1 MNSQQPSRPVIT
13 PAMREQAAQQPNSW
27 LYVVDPI
34 FTDPNAEVPPW
45 GFIGGFRVDEHGEI
59 TSDFSPNP
67 NYRPSPVALRLPAPT
82 NDVERAL
89 QLTTTGYAPSQTLLG
104 ALLEAELI
112 LFAQPQGEGL
122 FTFEHQSGRNQL
134 QVFTSEG
141 HLPHNWTSWQRMSG
155 RTLAELRP
163 VGTDLQVNPLSPAKA
178 RVPCEDLIRAAGIP
192 LQTHANAPRNGAEA
206 TTVLTDV
213 GTHQRSPQPAPT
225 PPPATPARSTAAQP
239 PSETSPTPP
248 PPTPAGNTTAQVAD
262 STGELTGEAEPDEW
276 GGRLLGSL
284 LTAAAGDALGAPVEF
299 YPVEQIRNRYG
310 AAGVT
315 DYDRDGQ
322 QQGSFT
328 DDSQLMLFALEGFL
342 RGHIAVRHGV
352 AETPLPAVQLALQR
366 WLHSQGYSWA
376 RVAGPFATTHPEPDG
391 WLVERPELFA
401 VRSPASSS
409 ISALREF
416 ASSGVPGTI
425 ERPLYHSGTHGAVLR
440 GVGAALWSDDADEV
454 FELAACAAA
463 LTHGE
468 PDGYLPAGTFAVLLR
483 ELLHGTT
490 PYEALAEARRVLS
503 EHVAESATEQALA
516 AAVNLAEHGRPTPE
530 RIKDALGGGWSGPE
544 ALSIAVCALLSTESL
559 ADAVLLA
566 VNHSGDSD
574 STGAICGALA
584 GARYG
589 GKALPGTWLRDL
601 RGRETIESLARDAM
615 LEFTA
620 EPPDDPTW
628 RQRYPGRRD
637 TSELPFSTGFPAVL
651 AASAEDHAAPDEKTD
666 SPDEPSEETG
676 GVDQP
681 AGTPPENGAETETPS
696 TTGSEVSAGHDRAT
710 TGAAREPVLGC
721 LLGGAVGDALGYAV
735 EFESMRTIRERFGP
749 EGITGFERTDA
760 PARISD
766 DTQMT
771 LFTMEGLVRAGHSL
785 RRGLATDPVELVQH
799 AYQRWLY
806 TQGFD
811 GEQVTGPG
819 CPEPDGW
826 LLSQQELFNRRAPGT
841 TCVKALHGFAAGRA
855 PGSMDNPLNDSKGC
869 GAVMRAA
876 PAALWS
882 ADPAEVFRIGA
893 ETGVLTHGHPSGYL
907 PAGTLAVLVRR
918 LLEGDTLRQALD
930 TAMSHLSNWDGHEE
944 TTDCLLRAR
953 ELVSLGAPGPE
964 VIEQQLGGGWVGEEA
979 LAIAVYAALS
989 HPDSFADAVRL
1000 AANHSGDS
1008 DSTAAVCG
1016 NIMGSALS
1024 AERIPAEWLAAL
1036 ELREVIERLA
1046 RDAELEFGTGTPPE
1060 SEWQRRYPVPNRGSA
1075 SATSPRWPLR
1085 AGALAEASGDHDA
1098 EEPSA
1103 LPEAGEEQLEPVREG
1118 TEETSTAE
1126 AEPEAGE
1133 TGRSEHHEDER
1144 RDTSLET
1151 APDGSETP
1159 SGITA
1164 PEGSSRSATEFAT
1177 AADFAATDISS
1188 FEDTDPQT
1196 DADEP
1201 VSTVAEEDRRTT
1213 ERSANTGEERE
1224 TGMSERREEGATTE
1238 EEDGA
1243 ETTPA
1248 EEDRGETPSPTVP
1261 PTRGTDGAPEESEDA
1276 DDALP
1281 EEDLS
1286 EEETRLLTAWR
1297 KLRDSPEEVPAELAG
1312 ELRELTVR
1320 AFGAERAALL
1330 FGERSEETA
1339 GSEVLVRETPL
1350 RLEFDERLA
1359 GCVLGA
1365 ACGDAFAAPWIL
1377 GRADRLERAE
1387 SIELAEA
1394 FGGRGRGTAITQQL
1408 AFVLAGTIRAEVLER
1423 RHAAETTHVASVH
1436 EALRHWLSTQ
1446 GVAVEPPATTDW
1458 LSRCSELN
1466 AQRFPD
1472 HAGTAALAEAHTR
1485 ESVPSP
1491 SDPPND
1497 DAGFLAT
1504 ARAAPL
1510 GLFAPDVGTAFTLG
1524 AETAALTHGSPDGY
1538 LPAGALA
1545 ALSNALLRGEPLAD
1559 AVGTVLAELDKYAGA
1574 ENTGEALRS
1583 AVRLARRGTPT
1594 PETLRSLGT
1603 GWYGPGALG
1612 IGVLAA
1618 LSYPDSWRRAVVLAA
1633 GHAGNSAATAAI
1645 CGAVL
1650 GVSRGSGA
1658 LPAKWLDRLEVREIL
1673 DRLLA
1678 DRRNVPAITPEGKL
1692 PSWARAYVADDER
1705 S

>member
-1 MNSQQPSRPVIT
+1 
-13 PAMREQAAQQPNSW
+13 MREQAAQQPNSW

-155 RTLAELRP
+155 RALAELRP
-163 VGTDLQVNPLSPAKA
+163 VSTDLQVNPLSPAKA

-192 LQTHANAPRNGAEA
+192 LQAHASAPRNGAEA

-213 GTHQRSPQPAPT
+213 GPHHRAAQPAPAPPPGTPAKPTAPQPSPET
-225 PPPATPARSTAAQP
+225 PPAGPPAA
-239 PSETSPTPP
+239 PT
-248 PPTPAGNTTAQVAD
+248 GNTTAPAAD
-262 STGELTGEAEPDEW
+262 SRGDPAEETELGETGR
-276 GGRLLGSL
+276 RLLGSL
-284 LTAAAGDALGAPVEF
+284 LAAAAGDALGAPVEF

-315 DYDRDGQ
+315 DYDRDDQ
-322 QQGSFT
+322 QRGSFT
-328 DDSQLMLFALEGFL
+328 DDSQLMLFALEGFV
-342 RGHIAVRHGV
+342 RGHIAVRQGV

-366 WLHSQGYSWA
+366 WLHSQGYSWT
-376 RVAGPFATTHPEPDG
+376 RVAGPFSATHPEPDG
-391 WLVERPELFA
+391 WLVERAELFA

-416 ASSGVPGTI
+416 ASSGVPGTV
-425 ERPLYHSGTHGAVLR
+425 ERPLHHSGTHGAVLR

-483 ELLHGTT
+483 ELLHGTA
-490 PYEALAEARRVLS
+490 PSEALNEARRVLS
-503 EHVAESATEQALA
+503 EHVAGSATEQALT

-544 ALSIAVCALLSTESL
+544 ALSIAVCALLSTENL

-574 STGAICGALA
+574 STGAICGSLA

-589 GKALPGTWLRDL
+589 RDALPGTWLRDL
-601 RGRETIESLARDAM
+601 RGRETIEILGRDAL

-628 RQRYPGRRD
+628 RHRYPGRRD
-637 TSELPFSTGFPAVL
+637 TSELPFSTDFPAVL
-651 AASAEDHAAPDEKTD
+651 TTGAEEHALPGAEDSAA
-666 SPDEPSEETG
+666 EPSEAAGET
-676 GVDQP
+676 DQA
-681 AGTPPENGAETETPS
+681 AGTPPESGAEADTPS
-696 TTGSEVSAGHDRAT
+696 TTDSEVPAGRDRAT
-710 TGAAREPVLGC
+710 TEVAREPVLGC
-721 LLGGAVGDALGYAV
+721 LLGGAVGDALGYVV
-735 EFESMRTIRERFGP
+735 EFDSMRTIRERFGP
-749 EGITGFERTDA
+749 DGITGFERTDG

-771 LFTMEGLVRAGHSL
+771 LFTLEGLVRAGHGL

-811 GEQVTGPG
+811 REQVSGPG

-826 LLSQQELFNRRAPGT
+826 LLSQQELFNRRAPGA
-841 TCVKALHGFAAGRA
+841 TCVKALHGFAAGGV
-855 PGSMDNPLNDSKGC
+855 PGSVDNPLNDSKGC

-882 ADPAEVFRIGA
+882 ADTAEVFRVGA

-930 TAMSHLSNWDGHEE
+930 TAMSHLSSWDGHEE
-944 TTDCLLRAR
+944 TTDSLLRAR
-953 ELVSLGAPGPE
+953 ELVSLGTPGPE

-1046 RDAELEFGTGTPPE
+1046 RDAELEFGTDTPPE
-1060 SEWQRRYPVPNRGSA
+1060 SEWQRRYPLPSHGST

-1085 AGALAEASGDHDA
+1085 TGALVEATKDHDA

-1103 LPEAGEEQLEPVREG
+1103 LPEPGEEQFEPDEEG

-1126 AEPEAGE
+1126 AEVEAGE
-1133 TGRSEHHEDER
+1133 TGRSERHEDEQ
-1144 RDTSLET
+1144 RDSSSET
-1151 APDGSETP
+1151 ARTEAPAGT
-1159 SGITA
+1159 TA
-1164 PEGSSRSATEFAT
+1164 PEGSFPPATEFAT

-1188 FEDTDPQT
+1188 FED
-1196 DADEP
+1196 ADTPVEEDEL
-1201 VSTVAEEDRRTT
+1201 VSTMAEENLHTT
-1213 ERSANTGEERE
+1213 ERSASTGEERG
-1224 TGMSERREEGATTE
+1224 TGMSERRAERATTE
-1238 EEDGA
+1238 DEDGT
-1243 ETTPA
+1243 ETTTTEGTSEEASSPA
-1248 EEDRGETPSPTVP
+1248 APT
-1261 PTRGTDGAPEESEDA
+1261 TRGTDGPPEASEEA
-1276 DDALP
+1276 DDALS

-1297 KLRDSPEEVPAELAG
+1297 KLRESPEEVPAELAG

-1330 FGERSEETA
+1330 FGERNEETA
-1339 GSEVLVRETPL
+1339 ESEVLVRETPL

-1365 ACGDAFAAPWIL
+1365 ACGDAFAAPWML
-1377 GRADRLERAE
+1377 GRADRLERSE

-1394 FGGRGRGTAITQQL
+1394 FGGSGRGTAITQQL

-1423 RHAAETTHVASVH
+1423 RHAAETTHVVSVH
-1436 EALRHWLSTQ
+1436 HALRHWVRTQ
-1446 GVAVEPPATTDW
+1446 GVTVEPPATTDW
-1458 LSRCSELN
+1458 LSQCSELN

-1491 SDPPND
+1491 ADPPND

-1504 ARAAPL
+1504 ARATPL
-1510 GLFAPDVGTAFTLG
+1510 GLFAPDIGTAFTLG
-1524 AETAALTHGSPDGY
+1524 AETAALTHGAPDGY

-1545 ALSNALLRGEPLAD
+1545 ALSNALLRGEALAD
-1559 AVGTVLAELDKYAGA
+1559 AVGTVLAELDKYAGGD
-1574 ENTGEALRS
+1574 NTAEALRS

-1633 GHAGNSAATAAI
+1633 GHAGNSAATAAV

-1650 GVSRGSGA
+1650 GASRGSGA

-1678 DRRNVPAITPEGKL
+1678 DRRNVPTITPEGKL

-1705 S
+1705 N